1 MYSWDVDRIQDMGG
15 PHSAD
20 KKQFLLR
27 FEKKYRVLLEKL
39 MQLGEDKDKTALL
52 KRLIEEEAKRK
63 GMK

>member
-1 MYSWDVDRIQDMGG
+1 MGG